1 MIFQRI
7 FVWFKRCTHSRGFGV
22 QSPNDYRFVRYV
34 INEHYPYYAY
44 SELKKTNPE
53 YGWLYHKLGRL
64 YFRIANHCQPK
75 TVINLLS
82 EADLYDQ
89 YIRRGCLKARIY
101 HDVNI
106 TEKAD
111 IILISDNSIPLADI
125 FGLMHPH
132 SILIVEGIKKNE
144 QAKQLW
150 NIITETESVK
160 ISFDLYYAGVALL
173 DEKRYKQHYK
183 INF

>member
-7 FVWFKRCTHSRGFGV
+7 FVWLKRCTHSRGFGV

-44 SELKKTNPE
+44 SELKKANPD
-53 YGWLYHKLGRL
+53 YGRLSHKLGRL

-75 TVINLLS
+75 VVVNLLPDS
-82 EADLYDQ
+82 QFYDK
-89 YIRRGCLKARIY
+89 YIQRGCSKTQIH
-101 HDVNI
+101 HDINI
-106 TEKAD
+106 SGKAD

-125 FGLMHPH
+125 FGLMQPH
-132 SILIVEGIKKNE
+132 SILIVEGIKKNK

-150 NIITETESVK
+150 NIITETECVK
-160 ISFDLYYAGVALL
+160 ISFDLYYAGIALL
-173 DEKRYKQHYK
+173 DDKRYKQHYK

>member
-44 SELKKTNPE
+44 SELKKTNLK
-53 YGWLYHKLGRL
+53 YGWLSHKLGRL

-89 YIRRGCLKARIY
+89 YIRRGCLKAQIY

-106 TEKAD
+106 SEKAD

>member
-7 FVWFKRCTHSRGFGV
+7 FVWLKRCPHSRGFGV

-75 TVINLLS
+75 IVINLLS
-82 EADLYDQ
+82 EADFYDQ
-89 YIRRGCLKARIY
+89 YIRRGCSKTQIH
-101 HDVNI
+101 HDINI
-106 TEKAD
+106 SGKAD

-125 FGLMHPH
+125 FGLMQPH
-132 SILIVEGIKKNE
+132 SILIVEGI
-144 QAKQLW
+144 
-150 NIITETESVK
+150 
-160 ISFDLYYAGVALL
+160 
-173 DEKRYKQHYK
+173 
-183 INF
+183 

>member
-1 MIFQRI
+1 
-7 FVWFKRCTHSRGFGV
+7 
-22 QSPNDYRFVRYV
+22 
-34 INEHYPYYAY
+34 
-44 SELKKTNPE
+44 
-53 YGWLYHKLGRL
+53 
-64 YFRIANHCQPK
+64 
-75 TVINLLS
+75 LS

-89 YIRRGCLKARIY
+89 YIRRGCLKAQIY

-106 TEKAD
+106 SEKAD

-125 FGLMHPH
+125 FELMHPH

-150 NIITETESVK
+150 NIITETECVK